1 MARTVRIA
9 LVVWVLVGV
18 IATLAD
24 DSLQWLEDARDRIV
38 RQREEVQGYMTHNVS
53 QQGNWSLVS
62 FVVRLT
68 QHHDDTEALSSQ
80 LDQLYKQGDGD
91 FAFHRNISGFFDGN
105 FSQIHQ
111 HLDDLSP
118 PNISENRG
126 AWNWSSHAKMR
137 MELQLNEKEVK
148 DTNVTQILGSMVLTL
163 PRNDSNSRA
172 GMEMDVNGIM
182 TGRSGRVYL
191 ISVPRSSSEILDIRQ
206 ILAMVPETDDVLR
219 NDTYT
224 MILNDIDQRLKQID
238 TMLHENEPYT
248 PYDNPLSP
256 PTNCSLHLYGQLL
269 PAGPSP
275 FQPQLDLRQTEREDP
290 MGIVTA
296 RVPLMHMK
304 ILGIS
309 ERCSLAIESNTLEG
323 ITTRQFWQDTRWYM
337 CGMLVIVLIQLG
349 LMMRMCER
357 INTESALIK
366 VSGPSFFIQTM
377 YDAHVCLAHLVV
389 GVTLRGS
396 LSLGMLAVAFL
407 AGVLFLAY
415 EYPMV
420 VAILRHT
427 MPPAATNPPMPTPA
441 SETPPGTESRS
452 ATDDS
457 PNTRYSAW
465 RSRWAHVRGAVAD
478 TVRDM
483 PRVSASLVVTVLA
496 FSISIIMPSLLAI
509 MLIPLLFSFWVPQIV
524 QNYRMRTS
532 GVNASTVI
540 GMTLTRFYLPI
551 YLFWYPHNLLFF
563 EPTRLVWIPIVWLSV
578 QMVILVGQDALG
590 PWFFVPKAFWHH
602 ENHWNWHPTPE
613 QLYAQLK
620 DDDDIE
626 VPNWAEPEDMPL
638 GDCPVCLCPNSWD
651 ADQDQAEETTRFFG
665 INQPTWPSWKIW
677 KTDSDPSSNVMVTPC
692 HHIFHTSC
700 LKQWMNIKHI
710 CPSCRLPL
718 PPYED
723 S

>member
-1 MARTVRIA
+1 MARTVRVA
-9 LVVWVLVGV
+9 LVVWVMMGV
-18 IATLAD
+18 IAILAD
-24 DSLQWLEDARDRIV
+24 DSLQWLEDARDRIL

-53 QQGNWSLVS
+53 QQGNWSLVR
-62 FVVRLT
+62 FIARLT
-68 QHHDDTEALSSQ
+68 QYHDDTEALLPQ
-80 LDQLYKQGDGD
+80 LDHLYKLGDGD

-105 FSQIHQ
+105 FSQINQ
-111 HLDDLSP
+111 HSDHLSLS
-118 PNISENRG
+118 NISENRG

-137 MELQLNEKEVK
+137 MELQLNEQEVK
-148 DTNVTQILGSMVLTL
+148 ATNITQILGSMVLTIH
-163 PRNDSNSRA
+163 RNDSSSRA

-182 TGRSGRVYL
+182 TGRGGRVYL
-191 ISVPRSSSEILDIRQ
+191 VSVPRSSSEILDIRQ
-206 ILAMVPETDDVLR
+206 ILAMVPENDDVLR

-224 MILNDIDQRLKQID
+224 VILNDIDQRLKQID

-269 PAGPSP
+269 PAGPSS
-275 FQPQLDLRQTEREDP
+275 FQPQLDLRQTERDDP
-290 MGIVTA
+290 IGVVTG
-296 RVPLMHMK
+296 RVPMMHMEL
-304 ILGIS
+304 LGIS
-309 ERCSLAIESNTLEG
+309 ERCSLAIQSNTLEG

-349 LMMRMCER
+349 IMMRMCER

-407 AGVLFLAY
+407 AGILFLAY

-420 VAILRHT
+420 VAILRYT
-427 MPPAATNPPMPTPA
+427 IPPAATNPPMPTPA
-441 SETPPGTESRS
+441 HATPS
-452 ATDDS
+452 ATEPPSLPEDLPS
-457 PNTRYSAW
+457 TRDSAW
-465 RSRWAHVRGAVAD
+465 RSRWEHIRGAVAD

-509 MLIPLLFSFWVPQIV
+509 LLIPLLFSFWVPQIV

-532 GVNASTVI
+532 GVNAVTVI

-551 YLFWYPHNLLFF
+551 CMS
-563 EPTRLVWIPIVWLSV
+563 VSSQKICSVWLSV

-590 PWFFVPKAFWHH
+590 PWFFVPKAFLRQ
-602 ENHWNWHPTPE
+602 EVRWNWHPTPD

-626 VPNWAEPEDMPL
+626 VPNWAQPEDMPL

-651 ADQDQAEETTRFFG
+651 PDQDQAEEATRFFG
-665 INQPTWPSWKIW
+665 IHQPTWPSWKVW
-677 KTDSDPSSNVMVTPC
+677 KTDRDPQSNVMVTPC

-700 LKQWMNIKHI
+700 LKQWMSIKHI
-710 CPSCRLPL
+710 CPSCRLSL

-723 S
+723 I